1 MEPLDIEQFKQ
12 QVRAQV
18 FIEAEKRRP
27 LYDAVVESAR
37 AEQQRRNAER
47 DALEVT
53 DEQETPA
60 E

>member
-1 MEPLDIEQFKQ
+1 MEDIEQFKQ
-12 QVRAQV
+12 QIRAQV
-18 FIEAEKRRP
+18 FLEAEKRRP

-37 AEQQRRNAER
+37 AEAQRRKEELE
-47 DALEVT
+47 ALEVT